1 MTPDIPTSCI
11 YAWHWANYPE
21 VIKVGYTTAGARRF
35 SQRPTMPP
43 DLPNAAVPDLGE
55 RVFVDFLPTDQP
67 RSVEAMAHLLLSRH
81 RDSGEWFR
89 ISPEAIR
96 TLFGKLADLIA
107 DYAPTDETVDASLLD
122 DDADDLPLSLD

>member
-21 VIKVGYTTAGARRF
+21 VIKVGYTTVGARRF

-55 RVFVDFLPTDQP
+55 KVFVDFLPTEQP
-67 RSVEAMAHLLLSRH
+67 RTMEAMAHLLLSRH

-96 TLFGKLADLIA
+96 TLFEKLSDLIA
-107 DYAPTDETVDASLLD
+107 DYAPTDETIGTMGFD
-122 DDADDLPLSLD
+122 DDVLPISLD